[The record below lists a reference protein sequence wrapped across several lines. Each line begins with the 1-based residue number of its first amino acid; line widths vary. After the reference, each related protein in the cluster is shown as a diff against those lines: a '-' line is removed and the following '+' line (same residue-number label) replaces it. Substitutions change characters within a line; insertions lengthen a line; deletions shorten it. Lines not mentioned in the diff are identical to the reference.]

1 MTLNDFMPTV
11 GVGVIAALVT
21 LGATPVVARLAG
33 VLGMHDTP
41 ADRKLHQ
48 ALVPYLGG
56 IAILAGW
63 VVAFLTPGAL
73 AESAVLLF
81 AMTVLCIMGFVD
93 DRYDISPH
101 LRLGIQVVIACV
113 AFGGGVRMTPTE
125 IPALDFLLTVVWLV
139 GMTNAFNF
147 MDNMDG
153 LASGVGGI
161 GAFFLGLSGAMFGQR
176 LVSVLG
182 FGLAGACFGFL
193 RHNFHPARIFMGD
206 TGSLP
211 LGFGLAALAIKVEF
225 PGVHPLVAFAV
236 PVVILGL
243 FVIDT
248 SVMALGRAVRR
259 EPLIGGRLDHL
270 SHRLLK
276 KEVPVRRVAL
286 RMYGAAVVLGSSAL
300 LMAKLSLAFGLVTL
314 CVVLIVS
321 LWAAGTALRWPIIR
335 GIEPSPVPESAG
347 LISARP

>member
-1 MTLNDFMPTV
+1 MTLSDFMPTV

-21 LGATPVVARLAG
+21 VGATPVVARLAG
-33 VLGMHDTP
+33 VLRMHDTP

-73 AESAVLLF
+73 AESAVLLIS
-81 AMTVLCIMGFVD
+81 MTVLCTMGFID
-93 DRYDISPH
+93 DRFDINPH
-101 LRLGIQVVIACV
+101 LRLGVQVVIACV
-113 AFGGGVRMTPTE
+113 AYWGGIRMTPTE
-125 IPALDFLLTVVWLV
+125 IAGLDFVLTVVWLV

-161 GAFFLGLSGAMFGQR
+161 GALFLGLSGAMFGQR

-225 PGVHPLVAFAV
+225 PGVHPLIAFAV

-248 SVMALGRAVRR
+248 TVMTLGRVSRR
-259 EPLIGGRLDHL
+259 EPLVGGRLDHL
-270 SHRLLK
+270 SHRLLQK
-276 KEVPVRRVAL
+276 QLPVREVAV
-286 RMYGAAVVLGSSAL
+286 RMYAVAVILGLAGLGLSVLPNVLGALLLAVVLAL
-300 LMAKLSLAFGLVTL
+300 CFRGAARMLATPVMRGLPANPSDQ
-314 CVVLIVS
+314 IPEF
-321 LWAAGTALRWPIIR
+321 AGH
-335 GIEPSPVPESAG
+335 
-347 LISARP
+347 